1 MRNLGLE
8 PIAEEPCLFVGHGVI
23 ILVYVDDILLFYL
36 PHNHRKA
43 DDIAQSLQKQYE
55 LRYEGNGESF
65 LGVKIN
71 RDRTRRTVHLS
82 STDYIRKI
90 ISRFH
95 MDERMAPTPLTKA
108 LSPYGGV
115 ATAKDIHHYQQ
126 KVGCI
131 NYAAIATRPDIAKV
145 ASHLASFMLN
155 PGPEHFLAVDRVLA
169 YLNYTQ
175 HVGIQYNGDAEP
187 AECFTTS
194 SDAAFGD
201 NPDRRSS
208 EGYLAMLY
216 RGPIDW

>member
-1 MRNLGLE
+1 
-8 PIAEEPCLFVGHGVI
+8 
-23 ILVYVDDILLFYL
+23 

-43 DDIAQSLQKQYE
+43 DDIAQSLQKRYE

-71 RDRTRRTVHLS
+71 RDRTKRTVHLS

-95 MDERMAPTPLTKA
+95 MDERTAPTPLTKA
-108 LSPYGGV
+108 LSPYSGV

-131 NYAAIATRPDIAKV
+131 NYAGIATRPDIAKV

-155 PGPEHFLAVDRVLA
+155 PGPEQCLAVNGVLA
-169 YLNYTQ
+169 YLHYTQ
-175 HVGIQYNGDAEP
+175 HVGIQYSGDAEL

-208 EGYLAMLY
+208 EGSLA
-216 RGPIDW
+216 